1 MKNWH
6 CVQNCGACCHL
17 EPAERPDLENYLTE
31 EELELYMT
39 MVGTG
44 GWCIN
49 FDHDQRT
56 CRIYEQ
62 RPHFCR
68 VQPDIFA
75 RMYGVEEEEFD
86 DFSIDCCRQQISGVY
101 GARSI
106 ELKRYNQSIET

>member
-1 MKNWH
+1 MKNWR

-17 EPAERPDLENYLTE
+17 EPAERPDLENYLTP
-31 EELELYMT
+31 EELELYMS
-39 MVGTG
+39 MVGVG

-49 FDHDQRT
+49 FDHDQRI

-62 RPHFCR
+62 RPQFCR

-75 RMYGVEEEEFD
+75 RMYGVEKEEFD
-86 DFSIDCCRQQISGVY
+86 SFAIDCCRQQISGVY
-101 GARSI
+101 GTRSL